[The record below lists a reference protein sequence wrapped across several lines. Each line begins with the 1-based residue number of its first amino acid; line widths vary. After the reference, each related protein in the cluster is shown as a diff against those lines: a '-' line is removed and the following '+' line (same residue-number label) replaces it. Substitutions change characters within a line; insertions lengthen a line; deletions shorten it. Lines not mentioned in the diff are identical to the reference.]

1 MTPLISV
8 KDLSKSFPGVN
19 ALSHVH
25 FELMAG
31 EAHALV
37 GENGAGKSTLMKI
50 VSGVYM
56 RDGGEILYNGEQVN
70 FLSPRA
76 AQDAGISI
84 IHQELNLV
92 HHLTVAQNMFI
103 GREPRG
109 RWRVFLDEDK
119 LNRQARGILERIGLR
134 VDPRAV
140 VGGLSIAKQQ
150 MVEIAKALSHH
161 SRVLIMDEPTAAL
174 NAAEVAELFSIVR
187 ELKAAGVGIAY
198 ISHKLEEIKEISDR
212 VTVLRDGQYVAT
224 VPTATTGVDKIIA
237 MMVGR
242 LLSDAQRTKRKPPQ
256 ADVALEVRNLCCA
269 PLVRNVSFRAH
280 RGEIVGFAGL
290 MGAGRTEVAR
300 AVSGADKPQ
309 SGEIVVHGV
318 PVPIKSP
325 VDAVASGIGY
335 LSEDRKRFGLAIAM
349 DVESNVVMATLAKY
363 LSLKFFLRRQSI
375 RDTALAFIRLL
386 NIRTPSPRQEVGLLS
401 GGNQQKI
408 VVAKWL
414 ARDCDILFFDEP
426 TRGID
431 VGAKAE
437 IYRLLRTL
445 ADEGKAIIL
454 ISSELPEVLQLSDR
468 IVVMCEGR
476 ITGELTAAEAT
487 QERIMELATEREA
500 AEAA

>member
-1 MTPLISV
+1 MTPLISI

-31 EAHALV
+31 EVHALV

-50 VSGVYM
+50 VSGVYS
-56 RDGGEILYNGEQVN
+56 RDSGEILYDGERVN

-119 LNRQARGILERIGLR
+119 LNREAREILERIGLR

-140 VGGLSIAKQQ
+140 VGGLSVAKQQ

-187 ELKAAGVGIAY
+187 ELKAAGVGVAY

-212 VTVLRDGQYVAT
+212 VTMLRDGQYVAT
-224 VPTATTGVDKIIA
+224 VPTASTGVDRIIA

-242 LLSDAQRTKRKPPQ
+242 ALAETQRIERKPPQ
-256 ADVALEVRNLCCA
+256 AEVALEVRNLCCA
-269 PLVRNVSFRAH
+269 PLVRAISAPARTGGILFARFDLRRPARPVPSCGKRAAAPLQSFRA
-280 RGEIVGFAGL
+280 
-290 MGAGRTEVAR
+290 
-300 AVSGADKPQ
+300 
-309 SGEIVVHGV
+309 
-318 PVPIKSP
+318 
-325 VDAVASGIGY
+325 
-335 LSEDRKRFGLAIAM
+335 
-349 DVESNVVMATLAKY
+349 
-363 LSLKFFLRRQSI
+363 
-375 RDTALAFIRLL
+375 
-386 NIRTPSPRQEVGLLS
+386 
-401 GGNQQKI
+401 
-408 VVAKWL
+408 
-414 ARDCDILFFDEP
+414 
-426 TRGID
+426 
-431 VGAKAE
+431 
-437 IYRLLRTL
+437 
-445 ADEGKAIIL
+445 
-454 ISSELPEVLQLSDR
+454 
-468 IVVMCEGR
+468 
-476 ITGELTAAEAT
+476 AA
-487 QERIMELATEREA
+487 ATEPENG
-500 AEAA
+500 